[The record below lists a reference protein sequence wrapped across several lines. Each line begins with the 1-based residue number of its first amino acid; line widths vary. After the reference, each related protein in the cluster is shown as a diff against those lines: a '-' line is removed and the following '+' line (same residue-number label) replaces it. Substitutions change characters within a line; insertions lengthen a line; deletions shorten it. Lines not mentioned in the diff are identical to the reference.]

1 MNTKRV
7 QCILAA
13 NLSWKQIYYRF
24 QTKAELFNALSC
36 LKFFSLLSIFLT
48 ENQQFSV
55 KYYVAECDIEKIIS
69 SFEPKEALKHDRNS
83 YRLLKLCATA
93 SLNLSRAFYRLH
105 QMLLQ
110 FELLLPKR
118 GKNFDGCHTT
128 LWDMKPKF
136 QPCSFFTVC
145 ILLLTLWRNYKFLCC
160 FDHFS
165 RSYEVTK
172 IWIWHK
178 SRHPANVHNIP
189 RLFFALF
196 C

>member
-118 GKNFDGCHTT
+118 EKNFDGCHTT

-136 QPCSFFTVC
+136 QPCSFFTVYFYYC
-145 ILLLTLWRNYKFLCC
+145 
-160 FDHFS
+160 
-165 RSYEVTK
+165 
-172 IWIWHK
+172 
-178 SRHPANVHNIP
+178 
-189 RLFFALF
+189 
-196 C
+196 